1 MKQSSTYS
9 KVTIDM
15 FLVQSSWTS
24 IFLGIMLTIAVVNM
38 FINGMQDQLV
48 GGIFNSAFVSGCIY
62 MFVIGIFSIYFL
74 PHFVGKGV
82 TRKDYFIGSFLA
94 SIGLSIAIP
103 IVVAILS
110 IVEKPILNMFNIS
123 YRGATFNEVDVDE
136 SLVGEIVSSFFVPPF
151 VEFQTNPLLAVIIFS
166 INLFVM
172 YLVGW
177 IIGTSF
183 YRFGTL
189 IGLVSIAIA
198 IGMKLLNDHL
208 LRILLDLPTLHLF
221 SGFQGIPDMIAILGI
236 LLLYF
241 FALSALRI
249 FTKRITVKM

>member
-1 MKQSSTYS
+1 
-9 KVTIDM
+9 
-15 FLVQSSWTS
+15 
-24 IFLGIMLTIAVVNM
+24 LTIAVVNM

-48 GGIFNSAFVSGCIY
+48 GGIFKSAFVSGCIY

-177 IIGTSF
+177 IIG
-183 YRFGTL
+183 
-189 IGLVSIAIA
+189 
-198 IGMKLLNDHL
+198 
-208 LRILLDLPTLHLF
+208 
-221 SGFQGIPDMIAILGI
+221 
-236 LLLYF
+236 
-241 FALSALRI
+241 
-249 FTKRITVKM
+249 